1 MGVIFIFGF
10 NHHLSMDR
18 RRFLAHSSIML
29 MGSSFLGC
37 LSHSRP
43 TLKTDQTIG
52 CLGDSITYGNK
63 EGYVELLQQHYTTNH
78 PKMNLKFRNWG
89 KSSETITGLTEDHH
103 PGPRPYL
110 FERLDTLMD
119 RGPVDSITFCY
130 GINCGIYGPPSQ
142 ALFDSYKTGIY
153 TFLEKIRQRNVS
165 AILLT
170 PPPLVLDVAPI
181 APVAEAT
188 SYGYRNPYPNYNRE
202 VLQEFTKIVLDF
214 QHSSVTGI
222 IDINT
227 PLVKN
232 RAECYDTDPIHPNA
246 KGHRLIADT
255 IIENF
260 GI

>member
-1 MGVIFIFGF
+1 
-10 NHHLSMDR
+10 MDR

-37 LSHSRP
+37 LSNNRP
-43 TLKTDQTIG
+43 TLKNNQTIG

-63 EGYVELLQQHYTTNH
+63 EGYVELLRQHYTANQ
-78 PKMNLKFRNWG
+78 PEMNLKFRNWG
-89 KSSETITGLTEDHH
+89 KSSETITGLTEEHH

-110 FERLDTLMD
+110 FERLDSLLD
-119 RGPVDSITFCY
+119 NAPVDIITFCY

-153 TFLEKIRQRNVS
+153 TFLEKIKQRNIT

-181 APVAEAT
+181 APNAEET
-188 SYGYRNPYPNYNRE
+188 SYGYRNPYPKYDQE
-202 VLQEFTKIVLDF
+202 VLQEFKEIVLGF
-214 QHSSVTGI
+214 NHRSVMGI
-222 IDINT
+222 VDINT
-227 PLVKN
+227 PLYKN
-232 RAECYDTDPIHPNA
+232 RADCYDTDPIHPNA